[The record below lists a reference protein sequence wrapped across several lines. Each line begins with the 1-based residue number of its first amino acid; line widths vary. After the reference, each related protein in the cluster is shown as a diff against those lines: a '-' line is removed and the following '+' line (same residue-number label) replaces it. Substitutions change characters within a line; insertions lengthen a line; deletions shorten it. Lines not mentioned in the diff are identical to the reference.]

1 MLSTPVQRLK
11 ALQKKEE
18 YQFKKRAR
26 EMASGKKFSKGM

>member
-11 ALQKKEE
+11 ALQKKED

-26 EMASGKKFSKGM
+26 ELASGKKYFKGM